1 MRRALWLVAVVLLAA
16 CGDDDA
22 VVGGTTTTSEATTTS
37 EPATTTTAPT
47 TTTTPACDRIFPGA
61 GNPDQ
66 VDATADVDGDGEP
79 DQLHSFGAE
88 EGEPRFTL
96 QVELAAGGGASLG
109 LQGDGVTTVA
119 VLGGADVD
127 GDGGDEIWARVGAGA
142 SATIVGLFRF
152 EDCTLAPV
160 TFATGGNAEFPVGG
174 SVGTT
179 SGLECDSLVDPEA
192 HLIVYSASN
201 VAEGEYEVTATKY
214 RLDAGVLTESSS
226 GAEVGSVE
234 DPDFGRIAR
243 FHCGELAL

>member
-1 MRRALWLVAVVLLAA
+1 MRRALWIVAVLALAA

-37 EPATTTTAPT
+37 EPTTTTTVPT
-47 TTTTPACDRIFPGA
+47 TTTTAACGEIFAGA

-96 QVELAAGGGASLG
+96 QVVLAAGGGASLD
-109 LQGDGVTTVA
+109 LEGDGVTTVA

-160 TFATGGNAEFPVGG
+160 TFAAGGNAEFPVGG

-179 SGLECDSLVDPEA
+179 SGLECNSLVDPESD
-192 HLIVYSASN
+192 LTVYGASN

-226 GAEVGSVE
+226 GPEVGSVQ
-234 DPDFGRIAR
+234 DPDFERIAR
-243 FHCGELAL
+243 FHCGDLAL